1 MVRAGLLAGAAATPV
16 VVLVAGLVRGV
27 EGIVAAVAALGL
39 VLANFAVSG
48 AALAYAAKR
57 NKILFP
63 AIAMPSYAFRMLAML
78 MAMKAFREIDMI
90 DVPAFAI
97 TFSVGVVAL
106 LAYECWIYTKTP
118 WLALTFSPTKET
130 PS

>member
-1 MVRAGLLAGAAATPV
+1 MVRAGLVAGAAAAPP
-16 VVLVAGLVRGV
+16 VVLVALAVRG
-27 EGIVAAVAALGL
+27 GTGGLAALAALGL

-48 AALAYAAKR
+48 ATLAYAAKR
-57 NKILFP
+57 NQTLFP
-63 AIAMPSYAFRMLAML
+63 AVAMPSYAFRMLGVL
-78 MAMKAFREIDMI
+78 MAMKTFREIDAI
-90 DVPAFAI
+90 DVPTFAV
-97 TFSVGVVAL
+97 TFGTGVVAL